1 MSASLATTATARDSL
16 QSWGIA
22 VLRVVIGFV
31 FLMHGWQ
38 KFFQYGLDG
47 VAGAFTQLGI
57 PLPYVSAILAAT
69 AEGLGGLLLIFGLG
83 TRFAAVPLAFTMLV
97 AWLTA
102 HRSGFFLPA
111 GGEYAITLL
120 GASVALVLTGPG
132 KLALDNLV
140 NPLERTGEATE
151 RQQRSFGAAP
161 AHA

>member
-1 MSASLATTATARDSL
+1 MSTSLPTSTRDSL
-16 QSWGIA
+16 QSWGIT
-22 VLRVVIGFV
+22 VLRIVIGFV

-47 VAGAFTQLGI
+47 VAGVFAQLGI
-57 PLPYVSAILAAT
+57 PFPYFSAILAAT
-69 AEGLGGLLLIFGLG
+69 AEGVGGLLLLLGLG

-102 HRSGFFLPA
+102 HRGGFFLPA

-120 GASVALVLTGPG
+120 GATVALLLTGPG

-140 NPLERTGEATE
+140 NPLERANEADE
-151 RQQRSFGAAP
+151 RHEPRLGATP